1 MRRPLPLRSA
11 VLVSALAVGSL
22 CCSLR
27 AFAAAATPVHA
38 AVPSPAATFPL
49 DSFGYRP
56 GNSPVALRAGYTNAT
71 VSFLDS
77 EHLLLTFSTRKLMT
91 RAHDQRE
98 GDDDHTVR
106 AVVIELPN
114 GKVVR
119 ETEWR
124 MHDRAPYL
132 WPLANGR
139 FLLRGRGDLY
149 SLDPMGSYKPEQ
161 LGRRMLIHSDNEI
174 EAVQLSPG
182 RDLLLVE
189 TRAAQKI
196 GDDPDEKRDLPVSAD
211 FFRVS
216 LQPEG
221 VVHLKERGHAISRNP
236 FSFSFTS
243 MGVLQTVKEDR
254 MHWGFDFRSY
264 AGKTIELAG
273 FTSTCKPSSIF
284 VSDAEFFAYGCRGG
298 EDRKLMGGF
307 NLLAEA
313 KWVFTTDDAPLW
325 LGISTAP
332 AAGRFA
338 VRNTL
343 TTNPAQDGDRLG
355 IDEIRA
361 QEVRVFSSREGRE
374 LLRVVCSPAQ
384 RPGGNFSLSPDGLS
398 VAVLH
403 GTQLEVYSLPA
414 VPPEDRKLYERE
426 QTALAPLHASEDLDV
441 VLALTSGNDKAAG
454 ER

>member
-1 MRRPLPLRSA
+1 MRSPSPLRPAS
-11 VLVSALAVGSL
+11 LVSALAACIL
-22 CCSLR
+22 CCPLPSP
-27 AFAAAATPVHA
+27 ASDAAPVKTVA
-38 AVPSPAATFPL
+38 PTPAATFPL

-56 GNSPVALRAGYTNAT
+56 GSSAVALRSGYTNAT
-71 VSFLDS
+71 VSFVDP
-77 EHLLLTFSTRKLMT
+77 EHLLLTFSTRKLMA
-91 RAHDQRE
+91 RAKDQRE

-106 AVVIELPN
+106 AVVVAVAD
-114 GKVVR
+114 GKVMR

-139 FLLRGRGDLY
+139 FLLRERGDLY
-149 SLDPMGSYKPEQ
+149 SLDPMGTYRPEQ

-174 EAVQLSPG
+174 EAVQLSPA

-189 TRAAQKI
+189 TRATQKI

-211 FFRVS
+211 FFRVT
-216 LQPEG
+216 LQNDG
-221 VVHLKERGHAISRNP
+221 VVHLKERGHAVSRNP

-254 MHWGFDFRSY
+254 MHWGFDFHSY
-264 AGKTIELAG
+264 AGKNIELAG

-343 TTNPAQDGDRLG
+343 TTNPAQEADRLG
-355 IDEIRA
+355 NDDIRA
-361 QEVRVFSSREGRE
+361 QEVRVFSSREGQE

-384 RPGGNFSLSPDGLS
+384 RPGGNFSMSPDGLH

-403 GTQLEVYSLPA
+403 GAQLEIYNLPPA
-414 VPPEDRKLYERE
+414 SPEDIKLYERE

-441 VLALTSGNDKAAG
+441 VLALTGKATGN
-454 ER
+454 R